1 MPRFMRACGIAV
13 QKTHELSAPACCPA
27 PGTKKPRACGT
38 SPAAIVRSH
47 EIVPKLDL
55 PRCIS
60 EKRSIAWSRQTVTQ
74 ATT

>member
-1 MPRFMRACGIAV
+1 MTSRPCI
-13 QKTHELSAPACCPA
+13 KTNVLGVS
-27 PGTKKPRACGT
+27 
-38 SPAAIVRSH
+38 

-55 PRCIS
+55 PRRIS